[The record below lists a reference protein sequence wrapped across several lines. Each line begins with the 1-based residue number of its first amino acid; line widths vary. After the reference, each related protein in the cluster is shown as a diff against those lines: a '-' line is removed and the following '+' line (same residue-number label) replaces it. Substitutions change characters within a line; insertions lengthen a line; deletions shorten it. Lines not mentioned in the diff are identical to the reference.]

1 MTPFEE
7 TNQQE
12 ATPQTPTSQ
21 SSAQGTS
28 SQGITQVIMT
38 SVLVVVAFAAGWFGN
53 GYANRQNIA
62 TGDQR
67 LVLQAWNAIDQNFVV
82 TSAINQKAMAYAAI
96 DAMVGTLRDTG
107 HSRFETP
114 EEFQQE
120 QQDLQNQATVGIGVY
135 ISGGGSQ
142 PLTID
147 AIIPGSPADKS
158 GQLRPG
164 DEIVAVDG
172 KSIQGMSETQSHGL
186 IEGKAG
192 TKVTLSII
200 RPSVSTTKS
209 FDVILTRE
217 SFVAPTA
224 NLYVIPGIN
233 IAHIQLTEFSQD
245 ADSQLRAKLKMALDE
260 HVSGIILDLR
270 GNPGGYL
277 DQAQAVASEFI
288 SAGKGKN
295 VLIEKTRS
303 SEQSLPVL
311 PGGVATKVPLVILVD
326 NNTAS
331 AAEITAGAI
340 RQLRPDVRLIGQ
352 TTFGTGT
359 ILSTFLLS
367 DGSALVLGTDEWLLP
382 NGESTYHQGIAPD
395 QKVALPT
402 NTVAVSPLVAK
413 EEKLSLQQIKASGD
427 TQLLQAIQDLTGQK

>member
-1 MTPFEE
+1 
-7 TNQQE
+7 
-12 ATPQTPTSQ
+12 
-21 SSAQGTS
+21 
-28 SQGITQVIMT
+28 
-38 SVLVVVAFAAGWFGN
+38 
-53 GYANRQNIA
+53 
-62 TGDQR
+62 
-67 LVLQAWNAIDQNFVV
+67 VV

-96 DAMVGTLRDTG
+96 DAMVATLGDTG

-114 EEFQQE
+114 EEFLQE
-120 QQDLQNQATVGIGVY
+120 QHDLQNQATVGIGVY

-142 PLTID
+142 PLRID

-158 GQLRPG
+158 GKLRPG
-164 DEIVAVDG
+164 DEIVGVDG
-172 KSIQGMSETQSHGL
+172 KSIQGMSEAQSHVL
-186 IEGKAG
+186 IAGKAG
-192 TKVTLSII
+192 TKVTLTII
-200 RPSVSTTKS
+200 RPSVSTTKT
-209 FDVILTRE
+209 FDVTLTRE
-217 SFVAPTA
+217 AFVAKTA
-224 NLYVIPGIN
+224 VSYIIPGTK
-233 IAHIQLTEFSQD
+233 IAHIQLTQFSQD
-245 ADSQLRAKLKMALDE
+245 ADTQLRAQLKAALDE

-303 SEQSLPVL
+303 SEQPLPVL
-311 PGGVATKVPLVILVD
+311 PGGMATNVPLVILVD

-340 RQLRPDVRLIGQ
+340 RQLRPDVHLIGQ

-382 NGESTYHQGIAPD
+382 NGESTYHHGIVPD
-395 QKVALPT
+395 QKVALPS
-402 NTVAVSPLVAK
+402 NAVAVSPLVAK
-413 EEKLSLQQIKASGD
+413 EEALSLQQIKASGD